1 MTATAREGTDA
12 SAASTPR
19 LEVRGLNVWFDA
31 PRGIGDQVHA
41 VRGVDLRLGT
51 GERLGLVGES
61 GCGKTTTMLALMGL
75 LPSTAEVSGEVLLD
89 GRSLLDGG
97 EAGFIARRWTEIAM
111 IFQGAQSS
119 FHPVKTIGWQLA
131 EPLRLHSG
139 MSASTAARRVAELM
153 EQVGLPSH
161 AAKRFPHELS
171 GGMRQRAAI
180 AMALACEPRVLLADE
195 PTTALDVMVQ
205 AQILNLL
212 YDVTEHSGIALV
224 FVTHDLPAAA
234 QLCDTGAVMS
244 AGRIVEQAPIRE
256 LSSAPRH
263 ACTRQLFESVLSLRD
278 VGFRPAA
285 APVEPVLEIHDLVT
299 QYPIKPTFAD
309 VVRRRPARAV
319 RAVDGVSLTV
329 APGEL
334 LAIVGES
341 GCGKTST
348 IQTVLGAV
356 PATSGRVTFAGSNF
370 SELSPR
376 AQRPLRRRIQ
386 MIYQDPYEA
395 LDPRLRVRDIVAEP
409 LRVHRVPRAERSAQV
424 LSTLD
429 KVGLTPAETF
439 AERFPHELSGGQRQ
453 RVAIAA
459 GLVLG
464 PEVLIADEPVSML
477 DVSLRAG
484 ILTLLDEMRRT
495 DNLGIV
501 LITHDL
507 ASAAHYADR
516 IAVMYLG
523 RVVEEGSVADVVG
536 RPAHPYTRALLAL
549 APDLNRPARRAAVLV
564 GEPPDATSI
573 PAGCR
578 FHPRCPVAEDR
589 CRTVDP
595 PLRAVNG
602 DQHRA
607 ACVLLAD

>member
-1 MTATAREGTDA
+1 MTALAWAEPPAPGTR
-12 SAASTPR
+12 TPR

-31 PRGIGDQVHA
+31 PRGVGGQVHA
-41 VRGVDLRLGT
+41 VRGVDIALGA
-51 GERLGLVGES
+51 GDRLGLVGES

-75 LPSTAEVSGEVLLD
+75 LPPTAEVSGEVLLD
-89 GRSLLDGG
+89 GQDLLAGG
-97 EAGFIARRWTEIAM
+97 EAGMIARRWTEIAM
-111 IFQGAQSS
+111 IFQGAQSA

-131 EPLRLHSG
+131 EPLRLHNRL
-139 MSASTAARRVAELM
+139 SAKAAAGRVGELLEKVSLPAGTA
-153 EQVGLPSH
+153 Q
-161 AAKRFPHELS
+161 RFPHELS

-195 PTTALDVMVQ
+195 PTTSLDVMVQ

-212 YDVTEHSGIALV
+212 HDLTADSGIALL
-224 FVTHDLPAAA
+224 FVTHDLPAVA
-234 QLCDTGAVMS
+234 QLCETAGVMYE
-244 AGRIVEQAPIRE
+244 GRIVEHGPVRE
-256 LSSAPRH
+256 LGSAPQH
-263 ACTRQLFESVLSLRD
+263 FYTRQLFESVLSLYD
-278 VGFRPAA
+278 VPPRPAA
-285 APVEPVLEIHDLVT
+285 APAPPILEISDLVT
-299 QYPIKPTFAD
+299 QYPVKRR
-309 VVRRRPARAV
+309 VVDTVRQRPARAV

-356 PATSGRVTFAGSNF
+356 PAASGRVEFAGSTF
-370 SELSPR
+370 SELTAR

-395 LDPRLRVRDIVAEP
+395 LDPRLRVRAIVAEP
-409 LRVHRVPRAERSAQV
+409 LRVHRVPRAERLAAV
-424 LSTLD
+424 RAMLD
-429 KVGLTPAETF
+429 KVGLSPAETF
-439 AERFPHELSGGQRQ
+439 AERFPHELSGGERQ

-464 PEVLIADEPVSML
+464 PEVLVADEPVSML

-484 ILTLLDEMRRT
+484 VLTLLDDLRRT

-523 RVVEEGSVADVVG
+523 RIVEEGPAADVVAN
-536 RPAHPYTRALLAL
+536 PAHPYTKALLAV
-549 APDLNRPARRAAVLV
+549 APDLARPGMRGEVLV
-564 GEPPDATSI
+564 GEPPDATAI

-589 CRTVDP
+589 CRTTDP
-595 PLRAVNG
+595 ALVPVIADR
-602 DQHRA
+602 HTA
-607 ACVLLAD
+607 ACLLLTN